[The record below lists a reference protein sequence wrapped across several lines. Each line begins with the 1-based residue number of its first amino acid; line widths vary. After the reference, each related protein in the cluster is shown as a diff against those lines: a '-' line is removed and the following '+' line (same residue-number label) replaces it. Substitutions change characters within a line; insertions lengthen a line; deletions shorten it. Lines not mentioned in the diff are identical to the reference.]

1 MLGDEVIQRYVVQFG
16 KRNEHGN
23 VGQAFAA
30 LPFGDGFIRIIE
42 FFGDL
47 QLRHVRRLTAV
58 YQVERHNALKI
69 PHRLLLRPD
78 VRRRALPRPPSVCR
92 PERAASRFPPERAAS
107 RFPPERADHACSAGA
122 ASEIFHRNA
131 RWARPVK
138 AARKNYPRAAPCGN
152 GKEFLRNAAA
162 PIGRF
167 FLIIQDFR
175 RKSNQ
180 NSGKF

>member
-78 VRRRALPRPPSVCR
+78 VRRRALPRPPSVRR
-92 PERAASRFPPERAAS
+92 PERAASRFPPEC
-107 RFPPERADHACSAGA
+107 ADPACSAGA
-122 ASEIFHRNA
+122 ASEIFRRNA
-131 RWARPVK
+131 RRARPVK